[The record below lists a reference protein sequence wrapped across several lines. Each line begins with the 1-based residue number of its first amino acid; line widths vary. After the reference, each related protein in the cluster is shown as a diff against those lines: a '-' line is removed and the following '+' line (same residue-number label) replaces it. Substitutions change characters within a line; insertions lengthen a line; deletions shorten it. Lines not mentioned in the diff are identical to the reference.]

1 MKQINKNSATSAAKT
16 FVGQP
21 ILSQIISCIPKI
33 IIGQAVSRGKAD
45 RYYKKIP
52 TLVHLTSLLYG
63 VFSHCN
69 GLREICEGMLACE
82 GKLNHLGLVKAPP
95 RSTLSDAN
103 NNRKWQVFEDIYFQL
118 LNRYHGFLSD
128 SRLKGLSIRNLK
140 IIDSTTIR
148 LFSDILR
155 GVGRNPKDGSKK
167 KGGIKVHTLMDA
179 FSGIADFVRMTAAKV
194 HDKNFL
200 RHLNLE
206 PESFIVFD
214 KAYNFYRQFAKW
226 SKNNIWF
233 VTRMKDNA
241 VYRVT
246 KIIRLRRT
254 RRKNAKG
261 VIKEEHILLTY
272 KDYQGSEQKIALRRI
287 TYKDEKGR
295 IYYFITN
302 NFIIS
307 ASQVAL
313 IYKYRWQIE
322 LLFKQIKQNFPLK
335 YFWGESEN
343 AIRIQIYCVLIAQ
356 LLMVVI
362 KKKSLSKK
370 AFANI
375 VTVVRLHLMSY
386 VELFA
391 FIKDTYKAW
400 RNSANSP
407 PFTPKGVQLE
417 LNW

>member
-1 MKQINKNSATSAAKT
+1 MEQINKKSGFVAAKNL
-16 FVGQP
+16 VGQP
-21 ILSQIISCIPKI
+21 ILSQIIGCIPKSI
-33 IIGQAVSRGKAD
+33 IKQAIDRGRAD

-63 VFSHCN
+63 VLSRCN

-82 GKLNHLGLVKAPP
+82 GKLNHLGLKRAPA
-95 RSTLSDAN
+95 RSTFSDAN
-103 NNRKWQVFEDIYFQL
+103 NKRHWRVFEDIYFQL
-118 LNRYHGFLSD
+118 LKRYHSFLSD

-148 LFSDILR
+148 LFGDILR

-179 FSGIADFVRMTAAKV
+179 FSGVNDFVRMTEARV

-214 KAYNFYRQFAKW
+214 KGYNYYRQFARW
-226 SKNNIWF
+226 SQKKIWF

-241 VYRVT
+241 LYRVT
-246 KIIRLRRT
+246 KIISDKT
-254 RRKNAKG
+254 RQKNAKG
-261 VIKEEHILLTY
+261 VIKEEYILLTY
-272 KDYQGSEQKIALRRI
+272 KDTQGKEQALPLRRI
-287 TYKDEKGR
+287 VYKDEKER
-295 IYYFITN
+295 VYYFITN
-302 NFIIS
+302 HFRIS
-307 ASQVAL
+307 GKQIAL

-322 LLFKQIKQNFPLK
+322 LLFKQMKQNFPLK

-362 KKKSLSKK
+362 KKKSFSKK

-391 FIKDTYKAW
+391 FLKDTYKAW
-400 RNSANSP
+400 RNSVNSQ
-407 PFTPKGVQLE
+407 PFAPTGIQME